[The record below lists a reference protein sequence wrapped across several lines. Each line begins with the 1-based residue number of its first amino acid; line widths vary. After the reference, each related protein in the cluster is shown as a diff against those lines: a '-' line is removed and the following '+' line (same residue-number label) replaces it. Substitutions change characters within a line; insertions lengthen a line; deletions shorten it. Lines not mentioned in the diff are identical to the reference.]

1 MFVAHIMDLNRND
14 SVLDACSAPGGK
26 ACHIAEIL
34 SPEGHVDATDI
45 HDHKIKLIDFNIRKL
60 RLKNIEA
67 YQHDATEPYVTQYDK
82 ILVDAPCSGFGVLRH
97 KPEIKYTQSKNS
109 IQSLVELQLQI
120 LENVKHNVKP
130 GGSIIYSTCTI
141 EQMENE
147 NVVYTFLKQNKD
159 FEFEPFQHPMTGE
172 MVKTLQIF
180 PKTTTQMDS
189 LSLELKERKVNMIT
203 DKKKKKNKFL
213 PDFEK
218 QSIYSLR
225 YDEMQNWLI
234 EHGQQ
239 KFRAKQIF
247 EWLYQ
252 KRVDSIDEMTN
263 LSKDLRQL
271 LKDNFAMTTLTTVV
285 KQESRDGT
293 IKFLFELQDGY
304 TIETVLM
311 RHEYG
316 NSVCVTTQVGCR
328 IGCTFCASTL
338 GGLKRN
344 LEAGEIVSQVLT
356 VQKALDE
363 TEERV
368 SQIVI
373 MGIGEPFENY
383 DEMMDF
389 LRIVNDDNSLNIG
402 ARHITVSTSGI
413 IPRIYDFAEE
423 DIQINFA
430 VSLHGAKDEVRSRLM
445 PINRAYNVEKLMEAI
460 EYYQEDESSNYI

>member
-1 MFVAHIMDLNRND
+1 
-14 SVLDACSAPGGK
+14 
-26 ACHIAEIL
+26 
-34 SPEGHVDATDI
+34 
-45 HDHKIKLIDFNIRKL
+45 
-60 RLKNIEA
+60 
-67 YQHDATEPYVTQYDK
+67 
-82 ILVDAPCSGFGVLRH
+82 
-97 KPEIKYTQSKNS
+97 
-109 IQSLVELQLQI
+109 
-120 LENVKHNVKP
+120 
-130 GGSIIYSTCTI
+130 
-141 EQMENE
+141 
-147 NVVYTFLKQNKD
+147 
-159 FEFEPFQHPMTGE
+159 
-172 MVKTLQIF
+172 
-180 PKTTTQMDS
+180 
-189 LSLELKERKVNMIT
+189 MIT
-203 DKKKKKNKFL
+203 AEKKKKNKFL
-213 PDFEK
+213 PNFDK

-225 YDEMQNWLI
+225 FDEMQNWLV
-234 EHGQQ
+234 EQGQQ

-271 LKDNFAMTTLTTVV
+271 LKDNFTVTTLTTVV
-285 KQESRDGT
+285 KQESKDGT

-311 RHEYG
+311 RHDYG

-356 VQKALDE
+356 VQKALDA

-389 LRIVNDDNSLNIG
+389 
-402 ARHITVSTSGI
+402 
-413 IPRIYDFAEE
+413 F
-423 DIQINFA
+423 
-430 VSLHGAKDEVRSRLM
+430 K
-445 PINRAYNVEKLMEAI
+445 
-460 EYYQEDESSNYI
+460 